1 MPFACI
7 HIKTIQG
14 AFSLL
19 VYESFK
25 PLDDQG
31 LVPTWCS
38 NHFDIDPTIFDGYTF
53 WRRQSGKGVWITAPG
68 FEEVRHES
76 IAALGMLV
84 MRQLPPKGKPT
95 SVFLQRF
102 GQSAS
107 RNVYQIDEVDVI
119 SFLERKP
126 LEIAP
131 IDDRRGYALV
141 RTRDRIIGCARVK
154 DGRLVSEIP
163 KHWLAE
169 LGG

>member
-1 MPFACI
+1 M
-7 HIKTIQG
+7 IQG

-25 PLDDQG
+25 ALEDQA
-31 LVPTWCS
+31 LVPTWCF
-38 NHFDIDPTIFDGYTF
+38 NHFNILPQVFEGYTF
-53 WRRQSGKGVWITAPG
+53 WRRLSGKGVWITAPG
-68 FEEVRHES
+68 FEVVAHPS
-76 IAALGMLV
+76 VAALGMLV

-107 RNVYQIDEVDVI
+107 RNVYEINDADVLP
-119 SFLERKP
+119 FLERKP
-126 LEIAP
+126 LDIDP

-141 RTRDRIIGCARVK
+141 RTRDRILGCGRVK
-154 DGRLVSEIP
+154 DGQIVSEIP